1 MARGRVR
8 LITHFVDEEHALRI
22 EVGKAVAMVA
32 EQRGHDLRRP
42 RFSVPTRT
50 YGGARA
56 NGEMTDSARALGPP
70 RARTRRPALGPS
82 RSRSA

>member
-22 EVGKAVAMVA
+22 EVSKAVAVVA
-32 EQRGHDLRRP
+32 EQRSHDLRGP
-42 RFSVPTRT
+42 RLSVPTRT

-56 NGEMTDSARALGPP
+56 NGEVTDSARARGPP
-70 RARTRRPALGPS
+70 LRDDREQET
-82 RSRSA
+82 